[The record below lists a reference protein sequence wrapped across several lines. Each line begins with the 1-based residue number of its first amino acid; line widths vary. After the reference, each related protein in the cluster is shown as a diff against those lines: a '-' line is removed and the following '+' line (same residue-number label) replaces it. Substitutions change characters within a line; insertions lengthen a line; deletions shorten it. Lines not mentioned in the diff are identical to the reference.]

1 MEEAFPASKWAT
13 DMPGGVVIATQ
24 AIIKLKESH
33 VFPNTPLTT
42 HIFLIILLLSP
53 LVHEV

>member
-1 MEEAFPASKWAT
+1 MEEALLASKWAT
-13 DMPGGVVIATQ
+13 DMPGGVVTATQ
-24 AIIKLKESH
+24 AIIKLEESH
-33 VFPNTPLTT
+33 VFPNTPLAT